1 MATRSARTTST
12 IVAQRSRRQPHQE
25 TTPLAE
31 IDTEGFPI
39 SASSSSIVAVCC
51 RMHRQP
57 QQETTSLAEIDTEGF
72 PISASS
78 STIVAQRSRRQ
89 PHYETTPIRKIARRH
104 ADTAPMGMR
113 TLSPSFM
120 IGKSNTVSVLLSGL
134 HASLQFAIHTLLR
147 FF

>member
-1 MATRSARTTST
+1 MATRSARTTSNK
-12 IVAQRSRRQPHQE
+12 QRQCMLRQPQQAS
-25 TTPLAE
+25 TPLTE
-31 IDTEGFPI
+31 IETEGFPI
-39 SASSSSIVAVCC
+39 SAWITEGEDSSSSSIVAVCC
-51 RMHRQP
+51 RM
-57 QQETTSLAEIDTEGF
+57 L
-72 PISASS
+72 
-78 STIVAQRSRRQ
+78 RQ

>member
-1 MATRSARTTST
+1 MATRSARTTSNK
-12 IVAQRSRRQPHQE
+12 QRRCMLRQPHQAS
-25 TTPLAE
+25 TPLTE
-31 IDTEGFPI
+31 IEKE
-39 SASSSSIVAVCC
+39 SCASSTGDEDS
-51 RMHRQP
+51 
-57 QQETTSLAEIDTEGF
+57 
-72 PISASS
+72 SS